1 MGSLKDEAFEKLDYL
16 SQLTEIVI
24 APQNEILAQLP
35 DRMELTFEQIQ
46 TMKSPDWGQGY
57 GFQLR
62 ADHILNS
69 LTPELEASDI
79 NELSQYFVIEATPET
94 TIDLVAKTLTGSI
107 ALVKTIQRLEDKQI
121 LELAV
126 KDAASMLRSYD
137 WGGKRL
143 RDKIITVLNTFI
155 PGHGTEWALQANSN
169 NGRITYQGRDAL
181 EKVIRDVILENKW
194 RIRDVKIIAKLG
206 EWVNSYLA
214 DASDTDLGLVNLVKL
229 KIMLDKDLPVY
240 SVDEVKNGKP
250 A

>member
-24 APQNEILAQLP
+24 APQNEILARLP
-35 DRMELTFEQIQ
+35 DRVELTFEQIEA
-46 TMKSPDWGQGY
+46 MKATDWSHGY

-62 ADHILNS
+62 ASNIIDALM
-69 LTPELEASDI
+69 PELEGESIA
-79 NELSQYFVIEATPET
+79 ELSEYFIIEAAADT
-94 TIDLVAKTLTGSI
+94 TIDLVSRTMTGSI
-107 ALVKTIQRLEDKQI
+107 AFVKTIQRLEDKQI

-126 KDAASMLRSYD
+126 KDATSLLRSYD

-143 RDKIITVLNTFI
+143 REKIITVLNTFI
-155 PGHGTEWALQANSN
+155 PGHGTEWALQANST
-169 NGRITYQGRDAL
+169 NGRITYQGKAAL
-181 EKVIRDVILENKW
+181 DKVIRDVILENKW

-206 EWVNSYLA
+206 EWVNSYLT
-214 DASDTDLGLVNLVKL
+214 DTTDTDLGLVNLVKL